1 MKIKITRFILIATAF
16 LLYSCDEDG
25 YADYDPGETLTQK
38 FAGEWYIVGY
48 TPDGE
53 VAYADQ
59 GGDYNL
65 WSTYN
70 TAANNE
76 NFWID
81 DHGSFFEL
89 KTQVQANLANLTFS
103 GQENAPE
110 VITGG
115 TVTIRN
121 GKILEKAGRAAV
133 SRTLVDSIY
142 FEAEFDWD
150 PGVIYTFG
158 GHERTGFEEDD
169 DPHIN

>member
-1 MKIKITRFILIATAF
+1 MKILNLF
-16 LLYSCDEDG
+16 LLLLLVSFISCDEDG
-25 YADYDPGETLTQK
+25 YADYDPGETNTQK

-48 TPDGE
+48 TEDGE
-53 VAYADQ
+53 VAYAED
-59 GGDYNL
+59 GADYNL

-70 TAANNE
+70 TAANDNT
-76 NFWID
+76 FWID

-89 KTQVQANLANLTFS
+89 KSQVEANLSNLTFS
-103 GQENAPE
+103 GEEDAEE

-121 GKILEKAGRAAV
+121 GKILENAGRAAV
-133 SRTLVDSIY
+133 SGTVVDSIY

-150 PGVIYTFG
+150 PGVIYIFG

-169 DPHIN
+169 NPHIN

>member
-1 MKIKITRFILIATAF
+1 MKLKIKSYILIAAA
-16 LLYSCDEDG
+16 LILYSCDEDG
-25 YADYDPGETLTQK
+25 YADYDPGETTTQR

-48 TPDGE
+48 APNGE
-53 VAYADQ
+53 VAYAAQ

-76 NFWID
+76 NFWLD

-89 KTQVQANLANLTFS
+89 KSIVQGNLSNLTFS
-103 GQENAPE
+103 GQEDAPE

-121 GKILEKAGRAAV
+121 GKIIENGGRASISRAV
-133 SRTLVDSIY
+133 VDSIY

-169 DPHIN
+169 NPRIN